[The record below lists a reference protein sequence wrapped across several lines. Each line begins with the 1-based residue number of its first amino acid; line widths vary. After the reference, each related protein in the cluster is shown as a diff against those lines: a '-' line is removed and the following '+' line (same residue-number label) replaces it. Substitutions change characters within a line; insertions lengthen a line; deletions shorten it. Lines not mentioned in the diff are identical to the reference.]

1 MCKCPVSFSHTM
13 GIFFLFESSTF
24 LFVGSHNFS
33 RKFFSHAV
41 SASLAGVK
49 DHIFYR
55 NRSFTGRINFSRHLE
70 SSTTDTTALYFYLRS
85 NILQCLLP
93 DLQSRFLFFF
103 CNFFLN
109 DIQCVIKDLE
119 RNSLFTVHHQV
130 INKPRHQY
138 IVEFWIR

>member
-55 NRSFTGRINFSRHLE
+55 DRSFTGRINFSRHLE
-70 SSTTDTTALYFYLRS
+70 SSIRILYLS
-85 NILQCLLP
+85 TEKGVADILKNQ
-93 DLQSRFLFFF
+93 
-103 CNFFLN
+103 
-109 DIQCVIKDLE
+109 
-119 RNSLFTVHHQV
+119 
-130 INKPRHQY
+130 
-138 IVEFWIR
+138 

>member
-55 NRSFTGRINFSRHLE
+55 DRSFTGRINFSRHLE
-70 SSTTDTTALYFYLRS
+70 SSTTDTAALYFYLRS

-93 DLQSRFLFFF
+93 DLQSRFLFFGLVF
-103 CNFFLN
+103 LISFRLRICSSSCPFWSSTVSQPFTQLFFGN
-109 DIQCVIKDLE
+109 A
-119 RNSLFTVHHQV
+119 S
-130 INKPRHQY
+130 
-138 IVEFWIR
+138 